1 MATKITDRVRYERIA
16 EVIPEY
22 KEWAEGKIAQMDK
35 RNERRKSAEKK
46 PTKAQLESVALEPK
60 VLEALTDE
68 GQPVKAIA
76 EKVGVAFQKVTPI
89 LTRLVEAGA
98 VAKEKVKGV
107 NLYSLAIEVEVE
119 E

>member
-1 MATKITDRVRYERIA
+1 MATKITDRVRYEKIA
-16 EVIPEY
+16 EIIPEY
-22 KEWAEGKIAQMDK
+22 AEWAQGKIAQMDK
-35 RNERRKSAEKK
+35 RNERRKGAEKK
-46 PTKAQLESVALEPK
+46 PTKAQLESIALEPA

-89 LTRLVEAGA
+89 LVRLINDGKATR
-98 VAKEKVKGV
+98 EKVKGV
-107 NLYSLAIEVEVE
+107 NLYSLAIEVEIE